1 MLSKPNDW
9 KFTYDG
15 MLSDRS
21 TDGKSAI
28 QAGVKSLKKAGYL
41 RIVKKRNNGRLA
53 ESIWYV
59 YDTPCI
65 DFQYMDNPPQ
75 PQNAVMDSPCIEK
88 HYMENR
94 PHTKER
100 INKRNK
106 AAPAIEGGAQLPE
119 DIFFDRES
127 GEFRRKGSA
136 WQKQ

>member
-1 MLSKPNDW
+1 MLSKPHDW

-15 MLSDRS
+15 MLSERA

-41 RIVKKRNNGRLA
+41 RIEKKRNNGRLA

-75 PQNAVMDSPCIEK
+75 PQNAAVDSPCIEK
-88 HYMENR
+88 PYMEN
-94 PHTKER
+94 PPQQKKYITKE
-100 INKRNK
+100 K
-106 AAPAIEGGAQLPE
+106 AAPALEGGAQLPE
-119 DIFFDRES
+119 DIFFDHES

-136 WQKQ
+136 